1 MNNSEDPRD
10 ALAAL
15 ESTNDRLAR
24 RMRWPIWRHFAGGLL
39 MTLVVAAVALP
50 HDVAAMVFVT
60 AMVLMLLIVRDDKK
74 RHGMFVSGYQRGRT
88 VWIVAA
94 IIVLTL
100 SALVIVLTLAG
111 LCYAAVMLAN
121 GDGNYSL
128 GGLIVNGLW
137 GLNNILAM
145 SIMVRAAFWKPEE
158 ER

>member
-39 MTLVVAAVALP
+39 MTLMVAAVALP
-50 HDVAAMVFVT
+50 RDVAAVVFVT

-94 IIVLTL
+94 IIVLNL
-100 SALVIVLTLAG
+100 SALVIVLTQFEDPTDDSWFWVTLSIVALGTSG
-111 LCYAAVMLAN
+111 LSWIWERVYR
-121 GDGNYSL
+121 GD
-128 GGLIVNGLW
+128 
-137 GLNNILAM
+137 
-145 SIMVRAAFWKPEE
+145 VREG
-158 ER
+158 RL